1 MRPGSPDSDID
12 TPRLAAQP
20 PHRPPMFDLTDL
32 RRPDLL
38 LLIGMLIVLTL
49 VAPAGLDALI

>member
-1 MRPGSPDSDID
+1 
-12 TPRLAAQP
+12 
-20 PHRPPMFDLTDL
+20 MFDLTDL